1 MGPSS
6 INGFDQRKK
15 AFEAKYLHDE
25 ELNFRIQ
32 AKRNRLFGLYAAEL
46 LGYKGKK
53 AEQYVDEIIL
63 VDLQK
68 TQGEDVLHKVLKDL
82 ESAKVEISEHRL
94 SKELERCW
102 EMARDSVMSEE
113 ESSS

>member
-6 INGFDQRKK
+6 SNGFDQRKK
-15 AFEAKYLHDE
+15 AFEAKYLHDD
-25 ELNFRIQ
+25 ELNFRVH

-53 AEQYVDEIIL
+53 AEQYVDAVIL
-63 VDLQK
+63 ADIQK
-68 TQGEDVLHKVLKDL
+68 TQGEGVLRKVLKDL
-82 ESAKVEISEHRL
+82 ISAEVEISEHRL
-94 SKELERCW
+94 QKELERCW
-102 EMARDSVMSEE
+102 EMARDIIMSEK